1 MKIAILVS
9 DFESGGVERS
19 VTHLA
24 AGLTRC
30 GLQVDYLVGN
40 STHSYL
46 QYLNTEV
53 RIYSIAS
60 NRSATVRAYLRAQ
73 RPDILITAK
82 LNDDQLAVAL
92 RSQLQCDTLRL
103 VTIVG
108 TVLSASVAESSFN
121 PVRNWLKR
129 QHIRKLYRQFDAL
142 VAVSQG
148 VAEDLREQFGLHQ
161 SLIRVLANPIISADL
176 VTLAAQPC
184 VHAWLQPTAPPVVLA
199 IGGLRRVKDF
209 PTLLTAFAQLIQ
221 HVDARL
227 IILGEGRQRAKLE
240 RLAARLGITAQ
251 LALPGFVANP
261 FPWLARARV
270 LALSSRREGFG
281 NVLIEAL
288 ALGISVVATDCPTG
302 PREALGN
309 GRWGRLVPVGD
320 AAALAAALRDSLH
333 DSAVRQ
339 LPPKAIEPYRVDVAS
354 AAYALFLQQLMRDD
368 RRN

>member
-1 MKIAILVS
+1 MNIAILIS

-19 VTHLA
+19 LTHLA
-24 AGLTRC
+24 TGLTHC
-30 GLQVDYLVGN
+30 GFQVDYLVGN
-40 STHSYL
+40 PTHSYL
-46 QYLNTEV
+46 QNLDARVQVYSVTEN
-53 RIYSIAS
+53 RAAS
-60 NRSATVRAYLRAQ
+60 LSAYLRAQ
-73 RPDILITAK
+73 RPAILLTAK
-82 LNDDQLAVAL
+82 LTDDLLAVAL
-92 RSQLQCDTLRL
+92 RTQLQLNHLRL

-121 PVRNWLKR
+121 PLRNWLKR
-129 QHIRKLYRQFDAL
+129 QRIRKTYQQLDAM
-142 VAVSQG
+142 VAVSHG
-148 VAEDLREQFGLHQ
+148 VAEDLRQQFGLHTPP
-161 SLIRVLANPIISADL
+161 IRVLANPIISADL
-176 VTLAAQPC
+176 MTLATQPC
-184 VHAWLQPTAPPVVLA
+184 VHPWLQPNAPPVVLA

-209 PTLLTAFAQLIQ
+209 PTLLAAFAQLIQ
-221 HVDARL
+221 QVDARL

-288 ALGISVVATDCPTG
+288 ALGTPVVATDCPTG

-309 GRWGRLVPVGD
+309 GRWGKLVPVGD
-320 AAALAAALRDSLH
+320 AAALANALHDSLRDSAARR
-333 DSAVRQ
+333 SQ
-339 LPPKAIEPYRVDVAS
+339 PEAIEPYRVEIAS
-354 AAYALFLQQLMRDD
+354 AAYALFLQELMRSE